1 MSSSGLGITNPK
13 FLIAE
18 ANNCNGDL
26 IIEPN
31 ISSEG
36 SLSPAS

>member
-18 ANNCNGDL
+18 ANNCSGDL
-26 IIEPN
+26 IIDHN
-31 ISSEG
+31 ISSDG
-36 SLSPAS
+36 SPSPES